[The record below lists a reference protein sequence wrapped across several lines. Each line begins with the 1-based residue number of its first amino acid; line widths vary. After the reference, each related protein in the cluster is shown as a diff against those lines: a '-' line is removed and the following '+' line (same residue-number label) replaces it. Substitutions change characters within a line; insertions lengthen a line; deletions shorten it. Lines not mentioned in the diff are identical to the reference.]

1 MTSTKKDPVLVVLQL
16 SGGNDFLNTLVPYS
30 NPLYFDNRPNVR
42 IPADQV
48 LPIND
53 QLGFNPNMAPL
64 KRLYDEGKVAIIQGV
79 GYPNPNLSH
88 FRSMDIWH
96 TCEPEKLADEGWV
109 GRAIRDL
116 DPNKENV
123 LTGVNFGRGLPRA
136 MAASG
141 VPVASVGNLETYGV
155 LTTIEVEQKREQ
167 ALDIFSRMYSPAI
180 GRGPVLEYL
189 SQTGMDALTGADILA
204 TAPEKY
210 TSSVEYGPSSMSQYM
225 RNIAQV
231 HIANLGTRFL
241 YTTAPYNSFDT
252 HATQMSAHASLCK
265 NVAQTVSDFYDD
277 LKEHNASDNLVL
289 LVFTEFGRRVHDN
302 GSGTDHG
309 SGGAAFVIGD
319 RVKGGL
325 YGEYPSLEEDKLLE
339 GNLHFNND
347 FRGLY
352 ATLLEDWMGLDSKP
366 IVNGSFE
373 KMDFISKE

>member
-16 SGGNDFLNTLVPYS
+16 SGGNDVLNTVIPYGD
-30 NPLYFDNRPNVR
+30 PLYFDNRPNVR
-42 IPADQV
+42 IPAEQV

-53 QLGFNPNMAPL
+53 YLGFNPNMAPI
-64 KRLYDEGKVAIIQGV
+64 KRLYDEGKVAVIQGI
-79 GYPNPNLSH
+79 GYPNPNRSH

-96 TCEPEKLADEGWV
+96 TCEPDKIADEGWL

-116 DPNKENV
+116 DPDKENV

-136 MAASG
+136 LVAPG

-155 LTTIEVEQKREQ
+155 LTSIEVDDQRTE
-167 ALDIFSRMYSPAI
+167 ALDIFSRLYSPAM
-180 GRGPVLEYL
+180 GRGPVLDYL
-189 SQTGMDALTGADILA
+189 SQTGMDALNGADILA
-204 TAPEKY
+204 TAPAKY
-210 TSSVEYGPSSMSQYM
+210 SSSVEYGGNSVAQYM

-231 HIANLGTRFL
+231 HCAGLGVRIL

-252 HATQMSAHASLCK
+252 HATQLSAHANLWI
-265 NVAQTVSDFYDD
+265 NTAQTVSDFYDD
-277 LKEHNASDNLVL
+277 LKEHNASDNVLL

-319 RVKGGL
+319 AVRGGL
-325 YGEYPSLEEDKLLE
+325 YGEYPSLEADKLLE
-339 GNLHFNND
+339 GDLQFNND

-352 ATLLEDWMGLDSKP
+352 ATLLEDWLGLDAKP

-373 KMDFISKE
+373 KLAFISKE

>member
-16 SGGNDFLNTLVPYS
+16 SGGNDFLNTIVPYS
-30 NPLYFDNRPNVR
+30 NPLYYDNRPNIR
-42 IPADQV
+42 IPEDQV
-48 LPIND
+48 IPIND
-53 QLGFNPNMAPL
+53 QVGFNPNMVPF
-64 KRLYDEGKVAIIQGV
+64 KRLFDEGKVAIIQGV

-96 TCEPEKLADEGWV
+96 TCEPDKLADEGWV

-116 DPNKENV
+116 DPNKDNV

-136 MAASG
+136 MSAPG

-155 LTTIEVEQKREQ
+155 LTSIEVEQERVQ
-167 ALDIFSRMYSPAI
+167 ALDIFSRMYSPAM

-189 SQTGMDALTGADILA
+189 SQTGMDALAGADILA

-210 TSSVEYGPSSMSQYM
+210 SSSVEYGPSSMSQYM

-231 HIANLGTRFL
+231 HIADLGTRFL

-252 HATQMSAHASLCK
+252 HATQMSAHANLCI

-277 LKEHNASDNLVL
+277 LKEHHASENVVL

-319 RVKGGL
+319 SVKGGF
-325 YGEYPSLEEDKLLE
+325 YGEYPSLEADKLLE

-347 FRGLY
+347 YRGLY

-373 KMDFISKE
+373 KMDFIARA